1 MAAYAAPQRI
11 TQAQLTLLRK
21 LIHKS
26 NSLREEVSKEFIVLK
41 PGIGETSRTTF
52 FPYAEDSHEGPKL
65 AYSDLHELR
74 KQGYIDL
81 LGASHGDE
89 RCMVTNNALQIVR
102 DTSEVPWCITPD
114 NSKGISRLRF

>member
-41 PGIGETSRTTF
+41 PGIGETSRTTLDGHSLF
-52 FPYAEDSHEGPKL
+52 
-65 AYSDLHELR
+65 
-74 KQGYIDL
+74 
-81 LGASHGDE
+81 
-89 RCMVTNNALQIVR
+89 
-102 DTSEVPWCITPD
+102 
-114 NSKGISRLRF
+114 

>member
-41 PGIGETSRTTF
+41 PGIGETSRTTL

-65 AYSDLHELR
+65 R
-74 KQGYIDL
+74 
-81 LGASHGDE
+81 
-89 RCMVTNNALQIVR
+89 
-102 DTSEVPWCITPD
+102 TPPI
-114 NSKGISRLRF
+114 G